1 MMPQPPPQGWGGMTS
16 TRDTLLVTFID
27 NYETYHLFH
36 HKFHPVATSF
46 HPPGAVRMSKAHY
59 FSSTGFSQCVNIA
72 ASLGAKEGNDD
83 YSINTNERNGTG
95 NVLSYVATKTD
106 DLKRRKS
113 TS

>member
-1 MMPQPPPQGWGGMTS
+1 M
-16 TRDTLLVTFID
+16 
-27 NYETYHLFH
+27 
-36 HKFHPVATSF
+36 ATSF
-46 HPPGAVRMSKAHY
+46 HPPGAVRMPKAHY

-106 DLKRRKS
+106 DLKRRKKKIHKLS
-113 TS
+113 VDLKKKK